1 MTQVT
6 RFPLAALLLCACGTT
21 RAVAPARSLNTDT
34 PAVCAS
40 HCEAMGMRL
49 SAVVIIAGSEG
60 CVCEPRDTAR
70 SSSRDAA
77 PTAITPILAAAAAAT
92 AQQRQEEER
101 RRQQQHRQQPIP
113 PSPTPNIGR

>member
-6 RFPLAALLLCACGTT
+6 RSPLAALLLCACGTT

-49 SAVVIIAGSEG
+49 SAVVIIANSEG
-60 CVCEPRDTAR
+60 CVCEPRDAAR
-70 SSSRDAA
+70 ASSREAVPA
-77 PTAITPILAAAAAAT
+77 AITPILAAAAAAVER
-92 AQQRQEEER
+92 QRQEEDR
-101 RRQQQHRQQPIP
+101 LRQQHHRQPPTQ
-113 PSPTPNIGR
+113 PSPTPNIGH